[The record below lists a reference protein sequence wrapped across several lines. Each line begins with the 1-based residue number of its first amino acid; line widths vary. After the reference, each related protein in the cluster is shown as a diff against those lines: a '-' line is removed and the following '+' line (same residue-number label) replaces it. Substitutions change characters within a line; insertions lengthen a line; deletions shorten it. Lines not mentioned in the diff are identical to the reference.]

1 MITIEGV
8 QVFTDLP
15 DMTRAEAAN
24 YVAYVRANVKFS
36 MDKVLDTIYVKAC
49 ADGFVD
55 VTYTARGV
63 PFHRLRRITG
73 YLTSDL
79 RSWNDAKRA
88 EERDR
93 VKHVGERHAVL

>member
-8 QVFTDLP
+8 QVLTDLP
-15 DMTRAEAAN
+15 DMTRVEAAN
-24 YVAYVRANVKFS
+24 YVAYVRANVKLG
-36 MDKVLDTIYVKAC
+36 DDDILDTVYVKAS

-55 VTYTARGV
+55 VSYSVHGV

-79 RSWNDAKRA
+79 RSWNDSKRA

-93 VKHVGERHAVL
+93 VKHDG

>member
-24 YVAYVRANVKFS
+24 YVAYVRANAKFS
-36 MDKVLDTIYVKAC
+36 DDDILDTVYVKAC
-49 ADGFVD
+49 NDGCVD
-55 VTYTARGV
+55 VHYTARGI

-79 RSWNDAKRA
+79 RSWNDSKRA

-93 VKHVGERHAVL
+93 VKHDG

>member
-1 MITIEGV
+1 MITIDGV

-15 DMTRAEAAN
+15 DMRRAEAAN
-24 YVAYVRANVKFS
+24 YVAYVRANVKLG
-36 MDKVLDTIYVKAC
+36 DDDILDTVYVKAC
-49 ADGFVD
+49 NDGCVD
-55 VTYTARGV
+55 VHYTARGI

-79 RSWNDAKRA
+79 HSWNDSKRA

-93 VKHVGERHAVL
+93 VKHDG